1 MIAAYLVTLPLRPV
15 VSSYVAGVAVDES
28 VALAPL
34 TTLRVG
40 PVAPRVLTCTS
51 TDQLIDVLR
60 AVSDP
65 ILVLAGGSNVVLADD
80 LADTMPDLTVV
91 RVANTAITVEG
102 DLLRAEAG
110 AVFDDVVV
118 ASLQH
123 GLGGLECLSGIPGS
137 AGATPVQNVGAY
149 GAEVADTI
157 SRVRL
162 LDRRTGEVRWAA
174 TEELKFGYRTSIL
187 KHSDAVIVLEVEF
200 TLDQTGR
207 SAPLRYREL
216 ATALGVE
223 PGERADPMRVRQT
236 VLGLRAG
243 KGMVLDAH
251 DHDTWSVGSFFTN
264 PVVSQAEF
272 ERVQAGA
279 DAAGKGAVPN
289 YPAPDG
295 VKLAAGW
302 LVEHAGFGK
311 GYPGDGA
318 PARLSTKHALALTN
332 RGEAN
337 TADVIALARAVQAGV
352 LDRFGITLQPEPIL
366 FGCDLSVP

>member
-1 MIAAYLVTLPLRPV
+1 M
-15 VSSYVAGVAVDES
+15 VSSYVAGVAVDDS

-40 PVAPRVLTCTS
+40 PTARRLLTCTS

-60 AVSDP
+60 AVTDP
-65 ILVLAGGSNVVLADD
+65 VLVLAGGSNVVLADD

-102 DLLRAEAG
+102 NLVRAEAG

-118 ASLQH
+118 TALEH

-174 TEELKFGYRTSIL
+174 PEELRFGYRTSIL

-200 TLDQTGR
+200 ALNADGALDRR

-236 VLGLRAG
+236 VLQLRAG
-243 KGMVLDAH
+243 KGMVLDAQ

-272 ERVQAGA
+272 ERLRDSFDGP
-279 DAAGKGAVPN
+279 VPH

-311 GYPGDGA
+311 GYPGEGA
-318 PARLSTKHALALTN
+318 PVRLSTKHALALTN

-337 TADVIALARAVQAGV
+337 SADVIALARAVQAGV
-352 LDRFGITLQPEPIL
+352 RDRFGITLVPEPIL
-366 FGCDLSVP
+366 IGCDLSVP

>member
-1 MIAAYLVTLPLRPV
+1 M
-15 VSSYVAGVAVDES
+15 VSSYVAGVAVAES

-60 AVSDP
+60 AVAEP

-102 DLLRAEAG
+102 SLLRAEAG

-118 ASLQH
+118 ASLEH

-174 TEELKFGYRTSIL
+174 PEELKFGYRTSIL
-187 KHSDAVIVLEVEF
+187 RHSDAVIVLEVEF
-200 TLDQTGR
+200 ALDDTGR

-216 ATALGVE
+216 ANALDVE
-223 PGERADPMRVRQT
+223 PGERADPQRVRQT
-236 VLGLRAG
+236 VLQLRAG
-243 KGMVLDAH
+243 KGMVLDED

-272 ERVQAGA
+272 ERVQATFRA
-279 DAAGKGAVPN
+279 AAGSAAAGAVPH

-302 LVEHAGFGK
+302 LVEHAGFSK

-337 TADVIALARAVQAGV
+337 SADVIALARAVQAGV
-352 LDRFGITLQPEPIL
+352 RDRFGITLHPEPIL
-366 FGCDLSVP
+366 IGCDLSVP

>member
-1 MIAAYLVTLPLRPV
+1 M
-15 VSSYVAGVAVDES
+15 VSSYVAGVALAENVP
-28 VALAPL
+28 LAPL

-51 TDQLIDVLR
+51 TDDLVNVLR
-60 AVSDP
+60 AVAEP

-80 LADTMPDLTVV
+80 LAATRPDLTVV
-91 RVANTAITVEG
+91 RVANTAVTVEG
-102 DLLRAEAG
+102 NLVRAEAG

-118 ASLQH
+118 TALRH

-157 SRVRL
+157 TRVRL
-162 LDRRTGEVRWAA
+162 LDRRTGEDRWAA
-174 TEELKFGYRTSIL
+174 PEELKFGYRTSIL

-200 TLDQTGR
+200 ALEADGARDRR

-223 PGERADPMRVRQT
+223 PGERADPMRVRHT
-236 VLGLRAG
+236 VLRLRAG
-243 KGMVLDAH
+243 KGMVLDAE

-272 ERVQAGA
+272 ERVQAVFRG
-279 DAAGKGAVPN
+279 DAGPDAGAVPH

-302 LVEHAGFGK
+302 LVERAGFGK
-311 GYPGDGA
+311 GYPGADA

-332 RGEAN
+332 RGQA
-337 TADVIALARAVQAGV
+337 TSADVIALARTVQAGV
-352 LDRFGITLQPEPIL
+352 AERFGITLQPEPIL
-366 FGCDLSVP
+366 IGCDLSVP

>member
-1 MIAAYLVTLPLRPV
+1 MA
-15 VSSYVAGVAVDES
+15 SSHVAGVAVAEA

-40 PVAPRVLTCTS
+40 PVARRMLTCTS
-51 TDQLIDVLR
+51 TDQLIEVLR
-60 AVSDP
+60 VLPDP
-65 ILVLAGGSNVVLADD
+65 ILVLAGGSNLVLADD
-80 LADTMPDLTVV
+80 LFDTIRDLTVV
-91 RVANTAITVEG
+91 RVANSAITVDG
-102 DLLRAEAG
+102 PLVRAEAG
-110 AVFDDVVV
+110 AVFDEVVRT
-118 ASLQH
+118 ALQH

-149 GAEVADTI
+149 GVEVADVI

-162 LDRRTGEVRWAA
+162 LDRRSGEVRWA
-174 TEELKFGYRTSIL
+174 TPEELHFGYRTSVL

-200 TLDQTGR
+200 ALDPDGR

-216 ATALGVE
+216 SAALGVE
-223 PGERADPMRVRQT
+223 PGERADPMQVRRT
-236 VLGLRAG
+236 VLRLRAG
-243 KGMVLDAH
+243 KGMVLDPA

-264 PVVSQAEF
+264 PVVSPEAF
-272 ERVQAGA
+272 ARVQAVAERTGA
-279 DAAGKGAVPN
+279 GPVPH

-311 GYPGDGA
+311 GYPGAGA

-332 RGEAN
+332 RGQAHS
-337 TADVIALARAVQAGV
+337 ADVIALAVEVQTGV
-352 LDRFGITLQPEPIL
+352 RQHFGITLVPEPIL
-366 FGCDLSVP
+366 LGCELSVP

>member
-1 MIAAYLVTLPLRPV
+1 M
-15 VSSYVAGVAVDES
+15 VSSYVAGVAVAES

-60 AVSDP
+60 AVAEP

-102 DLLRAEAG
+102 SLLRAEAG

-118 ASLQH
+118 AALEH

-149 GAEVADTI
+149 GTEVADTI

-174 TEELKFGYRTSIL
+174 PEELKFGYRTSIL
-187 KHSDAVIVLEVEF
+187 RHSDAVIVLEVEF
-200 TLDQTGR
+200 ALDDTGR

-216 ATALGVE
+216 ANALGVE
-223 PGERADPMRVRQT
+223 PGERADPQRVRQT
-236 VLGLRAG
+236 VLQLRAG
-243 KGMVLDAH
+243 KGMVLDED

-272 ERVQAGA
+272 ERVQATFLA
-279 DAAGKGAVPN
+279 AAGSAEAGAVPH

-302 LVEHAGFGK
+302 LVEHAGFSK

-337 TADVIALARAVQAGV
+337 SADVIALARAVQAGV
-352 LDRFGITLQPEPIL
+352 RDRFGITLHPEPIL
-366 FGCDLSVP
+366 IGCDLSVP